1 MKRYGALLA
10 FVLGAAFI
18 LAACGSSG
26 TTFNATLSDAGITPT
41 SFTVPVGTQ
50 VNIVVKN
57 NRTDTR
63 DCALVD
69 VKTMKLYPGQVTW
82 ALTDI
87 AGGTTKSL
95 VFTAPSQATSY
106 QFDCG
111 STGFSG
117 NPRPVA
123 ANMVAT
129 FDVK

>member
-10 FVLGAAFI
+10 FVLVAAFI

-26 TTFNATLSDAGITPT
+26 STINVTLSDTGITPT
-41 SFTVPVGTQ
+41 AFTAPIGAQ
-50 VNIVVKN
+50 VNIIVKN

-63 DCALVD
+63 DCAMMD
-69 VKTMKLYPGQVTW
+69 VKTMKLYPGQAAW

-87 AGGTTKSL
+87 AGGTTKSQ